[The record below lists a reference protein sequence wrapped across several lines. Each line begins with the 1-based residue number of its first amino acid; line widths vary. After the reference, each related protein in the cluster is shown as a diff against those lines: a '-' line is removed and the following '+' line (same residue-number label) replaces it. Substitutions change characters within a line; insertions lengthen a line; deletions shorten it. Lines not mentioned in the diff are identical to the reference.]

1 MIRKGSLL
9 RVEALEDKIGIKP
22 SGFKNI
28 LRDHPQANIE
38 IKVRNFANNDIVLE
52 LLKL

>member
-9 RVEALEDKIGIKP
+9 RVEARADHIGIKP
-22 SGFKNI
+22 SGLKNI

-38 IKVRNFANNDIVLE
+38 I
-52 LLKL
+52 